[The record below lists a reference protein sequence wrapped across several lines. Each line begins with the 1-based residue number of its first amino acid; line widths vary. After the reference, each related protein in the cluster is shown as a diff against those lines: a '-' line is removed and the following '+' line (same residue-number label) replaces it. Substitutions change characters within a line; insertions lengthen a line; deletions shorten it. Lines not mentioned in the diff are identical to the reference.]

1 MFISHP
7 QNEFSNP
14 LFVGAAGSRQWR
26 ALELSTCLPWFIL
39 TLQAGEEG
47 HEVERTVLV
56 SWDLDLVGIVE
67 GLPFRQLLA
76 LLYIDPPSLQ
86 AWPIQNVWRHKAPDG
101 EQADI
106 FVFSTP
112 DGQEF
117 CGTGGRPPPKTAA
130 DRTLVARFSAEPHI
144 DDE

>member
-1 MFISHP
+1 MFVSHP
-7 QNEFSNP
+7 QNEFWNP
-14 LFVGAAGSRQWR
+14 LFVGATGSRQWR

-56 SWDLDLVGIVE
+56 SWDLDLVGLVQ
-67 GLPFRQLLA
+67 GVAAPQLLG
-76 LLYIDPPSLQ
+76 LLYIDPSSLQ
-86 AWPIQNVWRHKAPDG
+86 AWPIQDVWRHEDPAG
-101 EQADI
+101 EEADI

-117 CGTGGRPPPKTAA
+117 CGTGGRSTPRTAA
-130 DRTLVARFSAEPHI
+130 DR
-144 DDE
+144 